1 MLMHPN
7 HRRTHGPYSADPGE
21 LYKLPIDASHCLAAG
36 PNLLGRDGM
45 SASRLGCGFLTQF
58 WTPNQIGNRSK
69 ISTSTCS
76 PHTHTQSRM
85 HLTHTQTAK
94 TCAPSTLCFTLRDA
108 RALASL
114 LHKSGQK
121 AMDRIS
127 LALNLGVSA
136 RAMQRP
142 AVPPSN
148 RYHKKWSGPKART
161 HNWDHARHPPLIN
174 TRPTSKKYPS
184 IPIEWLCGFQLALST
199 PLRCKC

>member
-1 MLMHPN
+1 MRIFNAVLD
-7 HRRTHGPYSADPGE
+7 TKS
-21 LYKLPIDASHCLAAG
+21 
-36 PNLLGRDGM
+36 
-45 SASRLGCGFLTQF
+45 
-58 WTPNQIGNRSK
+58 NRKSQQNK
-69 ISTSTCS
+69 HVHLFTS
-76 PHTHTQSRM
+76 HTHTQSRM

-174 TRPTSKKYPS
+174 TRPTSKNTP
-184 IPIEWLCGFQLALST
+184 PFQSNGSVVFS
-199 PLRCKC
+199 LRCQRRCAVSASEGARKPH